1 MSAGVNW
8 CGATAMAMQTVQ
20 ELGQELLDI
29 SGFANSPGVAPE
41 TVRAMITAW
50 FSKLQALRSCG
61 PRDAMSVQATLHR

>member
-1 MSAGVNW
+1 MQPYKEAMSTESVDDL
-8 CGATAMAMQTVQ
+8 C
-20 ELGQELLDI
+20 QELLDI
-29 SGFANSPGVAPE
+29 SGFANSPGVATE